1 MKSLLLEIAAEE
13 IPAGYIAPALKALL
27 FNLLKKMDDVR
38 LMYGEAQTF
47 GTPRRLAVYV
57 TQVADKQESMAAE
70 MIGPPARVG
79 FDKNGKPT
87 VAAEKFAEKAGVPLK
102 KLIIKKTK
110 KGEYLCARVTM
121 PSYAA
126 KTLLKEILPE
136 VILSL
141 PFPKTM
147 RWGDQSVNFARPIH
161 GVTAILGNKIIAFSL
176 GNIRSGRYTTGHR
189 FMHPGKI
196 KIASPEEYI
205 ERLNAACVIAD
216 PFLRREKIES
226 EICNAAQKCGG
237 SILQDDDLLDVVTNL
252 VEFPAVSAGKF
263 DKKFLELPGEILIT
277 SMREHQKYFAV
288 VDDANSIM
296 PYFIVVNNTRAKDM
310 DLVSRGHERV
320 LRARLEDAMFFY
332 NNDLKVSMD
341 LMAAKLKNVLF
352 QANLG
357 SVSEKAE
364 RIAQIVAFLADELKT
379 EDGVKDKL
387 VRAARLC
394 KADLVSQVVVEF
406 PKLQGVMGR
415 VYSLLSGESD
425 DVAAAIEEHYLP
437 VYSGGRLPATSAGAV
452 LAIADKVDTICG
464 CFAAGLIPTGA
475 SDPYALRRQ
484 SIGIVQIMLDN
495 DFGFSLKGLIEKSA
509 GLYSEM
515 GFQDKKE
522 ISGKVYDFVQN
533 RLIYLLEEEEFPKNI
548 ISSIVTVSIDNVP
561 NVWERVKALDKLKKE
576 PYFES
581 LAVAFKRVVNI
592 IKKSGS
598 GEIKDVDEKLFQHES
613 ETALFSAYGEVK
625 TKVVHDLEKRRFES
639 AFYNMA
645 ALRNTVDAFF
655 DGVLVMEK
663 DPALRNNRLGLLKLI
678 ADLFGMTADFSKI

>member
-13 IPAGYIAPALKALL
+13 IPAGYIGPALKALL
-27 FNLLKKMDDVR
+27 FNVLKKMDDVR

-47 GTPRRLAVYV
+47 GTPRRLAIYV
-57 TQVADKQESMAAE
+57 TQVADKQESLTTE

-79 FDKNGKPT
+79 FDKNGNPT

-102 KLIIKKTK
+102 KLTVKNTK
-110 KGEYLCARVTM
+110 KGEYLCANVIRQA
-121 PSYAA
+121 SAA
-126 KTLLKEILPE
+126 TTLLKKILPE

-147 RWGDQSVNFARPIH
+147 RWGEQSINFARPIH
-161 GVTAILGNKIIAFSL
+161 AITAILGDKIIAFSV
-176 GNIRSGRYTTGHR
+176 GDIESGRYTMGHR
-189 FMHPGKI
+189 FMHPEKI
-196 KIASPEEYI
+196 KIASPEEYV
-205 ERLNAACVIAD
+205 ERLKAAYVIAD

-226 EICNAAQKCGG
+226 EIYNAALKFGG
-237 SILQDDDLLDVVTNL
+237 NVLQDDELLEVVTNL

-263 DKKFLELPGEILIT
+263 DKKFLKLPREILIT

-288 VDDANSIM
+288 VDDTDSIM

-310 DLVSRGHERV
+310 DLISRGHERV

-332 NNDLKVSMD
+332 NNDLKVSLD
-341 LMAAKLKNVLF
+341 VMAAKLKNVLF

-357 SVSEKAE
+357 SVSEKTK
-364 RIAQIVAFLADELKT
+364 RIAKLVEFLADELKT
-379 EDGVKDKL
+379 DDGFKDKL
-387 VRAARLC
+387 VRAAGLC

-425 DVAAAIEEHYLP
+425 DVAVAIEEHYLP
-437 VYSGGRLPATSAGAV
+437 AYSGGRLPATSSGAV
-452 LAIADKVDTICG
+452 LAIADKIDTICG
-464 CFAAGLIPTGA
+464 CFAVGLIPTGA

-484 SIGIVQIMLDN
+484 SIGILQIMLDN
-495 DFGFSLKGLIEKSA
+495 DFGFSLKGLVEKSA
-509 GLYSEM
+509 GLYSDT

-522 ISGKVYDFVQN
+522 ISDKVYDFLQN
-533 RLIYLLEEEEFPKNI
+533 RLIYLLEEEGFSKDI
-548 ISSIVTVSIDNVP
+548 ISSIVSVSMDNIP
-561 NVWERVKALDKLKKE
+561 NVWSRVKALDKLKKE

-598 GEIKDVDEKLFQHES
+598 AEIKDVDEKLFQHEC
-613 ETALFSAYGEVK
+613 EATLFSAYGEVK
-625 TKVVHDLEKRRFES
+625 TKVVQDLEKRRFEG

-645 ALRNTVDAFF
+645 TLRNTVDAFF

-663 DPALRNNRLGLLKLI
+663 DTALRDNRLGLLKLI